1 MILIYINYYVYY
13 DLMFWNAMM
22 AYFLGYNLFLIAQ
35 NLNITSTYRVCKAY
49 VIILFS
55 PGYRVSYIFPTLLYF

>member
-22 AYFLGYNLFLIAQ
+22 AYFLGYNLFLIVQ
-35 NLNITSTYRVCKAY
+35 NLTQYNFY
-49 VIILFS
+49 L
-55 PGYRVSYIFPTLLYF
+55 